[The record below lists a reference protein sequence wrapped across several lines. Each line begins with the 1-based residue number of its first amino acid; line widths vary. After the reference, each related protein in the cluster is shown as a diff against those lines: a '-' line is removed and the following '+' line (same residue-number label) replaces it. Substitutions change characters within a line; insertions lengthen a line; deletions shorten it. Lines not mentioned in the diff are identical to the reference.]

1 MRNSD
6 KIALK
11 TIFENLINDG
21 DNYRQD
27 KEYELSIKCYED
39 TIVLGGLLY
48 ESIGIYYPKI
58 IACYRLSGKPSLAV
72 QYYKDLIQ
80 KDASCVTNHA
90 LLTTVGFA
98 YTELNQWDLAE
109 EYLGRALNAN
119 NGEFTAP
126 MISLKERI
134 DGYYGSRNRLS
145 RSTKRMI

>member
-1 MRNSD
+1 MRSSD
-6 KIALK
+6 KVLLK
-11 TIFENLINDG
+11 VIFGNLINDG
-21 DNYRQD
+21 DKYRKN

-39 TIVLGGLLY
+39 AIVIGGLLH

-58 IACYRLSGKPSLAV
+58 VACYRLSGKPSLAV
-72 QYYKDLIQ
+72 QSFKDLVA

-109 EYLGRALNAN
+109 EYLARSLNAN
-119 NGEFTAP
+119 GGEFSTP

-134 DGYYGSRNRLS
+134 DNYYGKNSSSRIRF
-145 RSTKRMI
+145 